1 MLKRFVI
8 VTSFRLHI
16 SKAEQIPGNI
26 FVDILKV
33 KKSSRR
39 RLWGGYKCIW
49 SQKSVP
55 QEPFGWMKSA
65 DPRSGVSE
73 HLDLGRSTS
82 PLPPSA
88 LGVATGQHQNPR
100 RVLLKGRKSLGGSR
114 LKVKN
119 PATLCF
125 GEKVDENMI
134 FGGRRPNVS

>member
-1 MLKRFVI
+1 MCVMSGLGGSCSCEFCVHMNRKPL
-8 VTSFRLHI
+8 RLYFADWRNDAI
-16 SKAEQIPGNI
+16 
-26 FVDILKV
+26 
-33 KKSSRR
+33 
-39 RLWGGYKCIW
+39 
-49 SQKSVP
+49 
-55 QEPFGWMKSA
+55 SA

-73 HLDLGRSTS
+73 HLDLGRFTS

-119 PATLCF
+119 LAPGRL